1 MNVFLLFF
9 FLIIITTII
18 FYFLFGL
25 LVELPVD
32 QSPWKRICTF
42 PPWQLCSLNFN
53 YTVCW
58 KLFWR
63 AHHSLNELYRLFI
76 SICSSP
82 KVVLSPWERK
92 NKSDCCHRQLR
103 QIVGVRTSCFVIVL
117 EKPCLK
123 IYLNVIRILW
133 NVPFF
138 LMRSCE
144 LQSFPCC
151 RVCFSVHLCG
161 FTMWTNGMRVVCVL
175 QMDLV

>member
-1 MNVFLLFF
+1 M
-9 FLIIITTII
+9 
-18 FYFLFGL
+18 
-25 LVELPVD
+25 ELPVD

-123 IYLNVIRILW
+123 IYLNAIRILW

-138 LMRSCE
+138 SDEILWAPKLSL
-144 LQSFPCC
+144 LQSVFLSSFMWVYYVNKWYACGLRTTDGLSLKHQCDTC
-151 RVCFSVHLCG
+151 RIPQCG
-161 FTMWTNGMRVVCVL
+161 ALFVSSIFGR
-175 QMDLV
+175 